1 MHLLLKSGIQE
12 MANPSSKLQVTQQ
25 FSNAFSEYQHH
36 KIHNSTGNCYPKCS
50 AIVVPHTLIH
60 YPSSSLLL
68 PIQIFRNSV
77 NPTKETRAGKKIPQ
91 QEDGALFDRLTRQPG
106 GLQRRG
112 RERWSRR
119 NGTRPIMTQP
129 LCYYFRL
136 RAFLLRSKLYVL
148 QQQWWMKKACNQ
160 AQKQCEI
167 WNPKFQKAS
176 IQCHNTFSY
185 VLLQMYG
192 SSASSSLSSQ

>member
-25 FSNAFSEYQHH
+25 FSNALSEYQHH
-36 KIHNSTGNCYPKCS
+36 KIHNSTGNCYPKFS
-50 AIVVPHTLIH
+50 HSGSTPLTH

-68 PIQIFRNSV
+68 PNQIFRNSV
-77 NPTKETRAGKKIPQ
+77 NPTKETRGGKKIPQ

-129 LCYYFRL
+129 LCYYYRC
-136 RAFLLRSKLYVL
+136 LL
-148 QQQWWMKKACNQ
+148 
-160 AQKQCEI
+160 
-167 WNPKFQKAS
+167 
-176 IQCHNTFSY
+176 
-185 VLLQMYG
+185 
-192 SSASSSLSSQ
+192 SSLDPSFMFSNNTDEWRKLVIKLKINAKSETQNLTK